1 MHFRLHTLFFALLI
15 VLVSAVSQQKR
26 VIISYPDDT
35 PSSVLAEAKSAIVE
49 AVCLYTLYEYMLL
62 YSHFGKG
69 GVIEHEYN
77 LIKAFAAK
85 APATV
90 LETIRTLESQ
100 DKALIEEDQIIGISS
115 DA

>member
-49 AVCLYTLYEYMLL
+49 A
-62 YSHFGKG
+62 G